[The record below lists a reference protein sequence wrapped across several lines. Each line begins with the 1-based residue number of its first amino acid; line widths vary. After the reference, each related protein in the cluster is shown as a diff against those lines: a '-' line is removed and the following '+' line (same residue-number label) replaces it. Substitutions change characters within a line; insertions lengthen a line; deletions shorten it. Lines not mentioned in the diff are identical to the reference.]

1 MGYCHTCGRH
11 AADLD
16 AAAMCGAC
24 RASWQPAGPVPADLG
39 CRAQP
44 QPSGKATT

>member
-1 MGYCHTCGRH
+1 MAYCCRCGH
-11 AADLD
+11 WADLD
-16 AAAMCGAC
+16 DAKMCGTC